1 MYYRDEGHEEYE
13 YGNGGRLHFAG
24 WGLSFPHI
32 GVTSH

>member
-1 MYYRDEGHEEYE
+1 MYYRDEGHEE